1 MAGLVKAPLVTDT
14 MPPTRARDGRWL
26 AGLRTTLEQPE
37 PGVLVWQTPNG
48 RSYITAPTEYAV

>member
-26 AGLRTTLEQPE
+26 AGLRTTPEQPE
-37 PGVLVWQTPNG
+37 PGVLVGHTP
-48 RSYITAPTEYAV
+48 TAAPTPPPPPDTPS